1 MVKNMQLPFACHQ
14 LGCHQTAKLKI
25 VLNPPNCGARI
36 PRGESTVL
44 VGLRYFE
51 LLNI

>member
-14 LGCHQTAKLKI
+14 LGGHQTTKLKI
-25 VLNPPNCGARI
+25 IFNPPNRGARI

-44 VGLRYFE
+44 VRLRYFD

>member
-1 MVKNMQLPFACHQ
+1 MVENMQFPFACHQ

-25 VLNPPNCGARI
+25 VLNPPNRGARI
-36 PRGESTVL
+36 PRTESTVL
-44 VGLRYFE
+44 VGPYYFE